1 MAYIGNRPEQ
11 GNFRKCDA
19 ITTSATA
26 TYNLLVGGVAVNPNQ
41 NQCIVSLNGVIQSS
55 GNSYTIA
62 SSQITFASTLASS
75 DVIDFILILG
85 DTLDVGV
92 PSDDTVDASKITANI
107 ITGQSA
113 LGATPADTDE
123 LLISDAGTLKRVDYS
138 HLKSSVVNRPNA
150 NPLSYNSN
158 MAVAQRGTSSAS
170 ISTGGYYTCDRWK
183 FEHTGNAGTFTLSQ
197 STDVPSG
204 YGFANSFKMDC
215 TTAQGT
221 IGSGNRI
228 GIRQFFEGQDLQL
241 IKKGTANA
249 EKITLAFWVKSTKTG
264 TFIAELYDED
274 NSRQV
279 SKAYTV
285 STTNTWEFKV
295 INFPADTTGAFDNNN
310 ASSMVLFLWTG
321 AGTNFT
327 SGTLNTS
334 WASATS
340 ANRAVGQVNAS
351 DSTSNDFL
359 ITGVQLEVG
368 EYTASTIPPFQH
380 ESFGDNLRR
389 CHRYCYV
396 MGSADNA
403 ENGGQFTIGSGLV
416 RSSGSAK
423 FTDIVGSYP
432 QPLRT
437 LPSVT
442 QVGGDMADLFCYKD
456 DGTSADPTSI
466 SIGRNTIAL
475 RLTNNM
481 GTSSGLT
488 AGDATV
494 QQIVEA
500 DTNLVFS
507 AEL

>member
-1 MAYIGNRPEQ
+1 MA
-11 GNFRKCDA
+11 F
-19 ITTSATA
+19 
-26 TYNLLVGGVAVNPNQ
+26 
-41 NQCIVSLNGVIQSS
+41 
-55 GNSYTIA
+55 
-62 SSQITFASTLASS
+62 
-75 DVIDFILILG
+75 
-85 DTLDVGV
+85 
-92 PSDDTVDASKITANI
+92 SKITA
-107 ITGQSA
+107 G
-113 LGATPADTDE
+113 G
-123 LLISDAGTLKRVDYS
+123 VDGGVGDS
-138 HLKSSVVNRPNA
+138 LRPNA
-150 NPLSYNSN
+150 NPLIINGD

-241 IKKGTANA
+241 IKKVTANA

-274 NSRQV
+274 NARQV

-295 INFPADTTGAFDNNN
+295 INFPADTTGAFDNDN

-321 AGTNFT
+321 GGTNFT

-368 EYTASTIPPFQH
+368 EYTSSTLPDFQH
-380 ESFGDNLRR
+380 ESF
-389 CHRYCYV
+389 
-396 MGSADNA
+396 ADNFSRCA
-403 ENGGQFTIGSGLV
+403 RYFFYTGGGSTYASHGVGNEVSATAGYVNIHLITPM
-416 RSSGSAK
+416 RSA
-423 FTDIVGSYP
+423 
-432 QPLRT
+432 
-437 LPSVT
+437 PSVT
-442 QVGGDMADLFCYKD
+442 HISQVVLWDGNGESNIDSIGNVYYANYGSILQVGCVVNGGID
-456 DGTSADPTSI
+456 D
-466 SIGRNTIAL
+466 
-475 RLTNNM
+475 
-481 GTSSGLT
+481 T
-488 AGDATV
+488 AGITAYSSN
-494 QQIVEA
+494 
-500 DTNLVFS
+500 DTTSGFELN